1 MARQD
6 NRPRT
11 SRRGHAKARMVLTDG
26 SRLIVEGLARAGAD
40 AFIGYPITP
49 ANLLYSYAAAR
60 VAFFLPAPDEIS
72 TLQWMA
78 GLSAAGRIPV
88 TATSFPGY
96 ALMIESVNMAF
107 MMELTMVIVLV
118 QRLGPSTGTATCG
131 SQGDLLLLHGQI
143 SGGHPLPV
151 LCPSDLSDC
160 WELSAAAVGV
170 ATELRSPV
178 VLLTSQESIMT
189 RRSFDLSRLGEISPV
204 ERGRFSDERP
214 FKPYGSDSSLAPPFL
229 RVGDDTCQVRLTA
242 STHDK
247 KGALQHSTPEA
258 LENTRRLDL
267 KARSNLARFTFFEHD
282 SQVGAERLVVAFGV
296 TAAAAR
302 DAVSR
307 MREEGEKV
315 SLFVPKTLFPVPDEY
330 YSILQ
335 SYRTIILAEENINAQ
350 FGTILFGQRL
360 PKTVRALGGL
370 GRMIRPEEIVR
381 EARRI

>member
-1 MARQD
+1 
-6 NRPRT
+6 
-11 SRRGHAKARMVLTDG
+11 MVITDG

-60 VAFFLPAPDEIS
+60 IPFFLPAPDEI
-72 TLQWMA
+72 TTVQWMA
-78 GLSAAGRIPV
+78 GLSAAGKIPV

-107 MMELTMVIVLV
+107 MMELTMVIILV

-151 LCPSDLSDC
+151 LCLSDLKDC
-160 WELSAAAVGV
+160 WELSAAAVRV

-178 VLLTSQESIMT
+178 VLLTSQENIMT
-189 RRSFDLSRLGEISPV
+189 RRSFDLSELGEIRPV
-204 ERGRFSDERP
+204 ERETFSGERP
-214 FKPYGSDSSLAPPFL
+214 FKPYESGHSMVPPFL
-229 RVGDDTCQVRLTA
+229 PAGNGTCQVRLTA

-247 KGALQHSTPEA
+247 RGALQHSTPEA

-267 KARSNLARFTFFEHD
+267 KARQNLVRFTFFEYD
-282 SQVGAERLVVAFGV
+282 SQEGAERLVVAYGI

-302 DAVSR
+302 DAVSQ
-307 MREEGEKV
+307 MRKEGEKV
-315 SLFVPKTLFPVPDEY
+315 SLFVPKTLLPIPEEY
-330 YSILQ
+330 YSIMQ
-335 SYRTIILAEENINAQ
+335 DYRTIILAEENINAQ
-350 FGTILFGQRL
+350 LGTILFGQKL

-370 GRMIRPEEIVR
+370 GRMIRPDEIVR
-381 EARRI
+381 EASRR